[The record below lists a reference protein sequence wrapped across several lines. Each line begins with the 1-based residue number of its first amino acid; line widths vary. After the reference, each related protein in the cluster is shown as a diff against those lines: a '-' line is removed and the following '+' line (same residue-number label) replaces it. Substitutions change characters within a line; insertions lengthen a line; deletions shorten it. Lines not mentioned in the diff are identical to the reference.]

1 MILEIYQI
9 YLTEINMKKQNYYF
23 DNLIKGKKL
32 ESKSVSI
39 DKKSYKDLAI

>member
-1 MILEIYQI
+1 
-9 YLTEINMKKQNYYF
+9 MKKQIYYF

-32 ESKSVSI
+32 ETKSVSI

>member
-23 DNLIKGKKL
+23 DNLIKVKKL
-32 ESKSVSI
+32 ETKSVSI